1 MTIKHYNKLR
11 KNQGEGISLR
21 SSSNGK
27 VMTLPVDN
35 NPPVFGSSSGFLPID
50 AKSYDTLH
58 RNDEE
63 YWDGSCPIRCKV
75 FRDIFQ

>member
-27 VMTLPVDN
+27 VLTLTLPVDN
-35 NPPVFGSSSGFLPID
+35 NPPVFGSSSGFLPINAISCYGCD
-50 AKSYDTLH
+50 KINSSNGCYGFF
-58 RNDEE
+58 EE
-63 YWDGSCPIRCKV
+63 
-75 FRDIFQ
+75 FNF